1 VQLVFGV
8 TAYPFG
14 AHCWV
19 QTRHALLG
27 DPPDTIGRYAP
38 ILHLG

>member
-1 VQLVFGV
+1 MFGV

-19 QTRHALLG
+19 QTREALLG
-27 DPPDTIGRYAP
+27 DEPDTIGRYAP
-38 ILHLG
+38 ILHLGG